1 MVVVIAGHPRSG
13 TTLLRHLCN
22 SHPVIYLT
30 HEFGNFHNLG
40 TSRALYTKALLRR
53 LWTRGMLGNRAVLL
67 SLTNKSS
74 WKVTKLAEVYP
85 FLARYLFA
93 LRRSGDGVVDSRVVE
108 TILRGLF
115 VDARV
120 VGDKLPGYVFE
131 LDNLANDVN
140 LRRLVIYRDCR
151 DVVSSNLVQ
160 ARAVWRRKSW
170 VNEVDTAEKLA
181 RRWVAAIELMERHSE
196 ALYMIRYEELVRRP
210 GPVLGALAEWLEV
223 DPAGFSTQLVH
234 ANSVGKHGGGLTE
247 EEMESVVRI
256 AGPTM
261 TRLGYG
267 S

>member
-1 MVVVIAGHPRSG
+1 MVLVIAGHPRSG

-30 HEFGNFHNLG
+30 HEFGNFHRLG
-40 TSRALYTKALLRR
+40 TSRAVYTKALLRR

-67 SLTNKSS
+67 SLTNKLS
-74 WKVTKLAEVYP
+74 WKVAKLAEVYP
-85 FLARYLFA
+85 FVVRYLLA
-93 LRRSGDGVVDSRVVE
+93 LRRSGDGVVDSSVIEGVLQS
-108 TILRGLF
+108 IF

-151 DVVSSNLVQ
+151 DVVSSNLVH
-160 ARAVWRRKSW
+160 ARTVWRRKSW

-181 RRWVAAIELMERHSE
+181 RRWVSAIELMERHRE
-196 ALYMIRYEELVRRP
+196 KLHVVRYEELVRRP
-210 GPVLGALAEWLEV
+210 GPMLTAIGEWLEV
-223 DPAGFSTQLVH
+223 DPAGFATQMIRT
-234 ANSVGKHGGGLTE
+234 NRIGKHGGRLTE
-247 EEMESVVRI
+247 EELVAVKRI

-267 S
+267 T